1 MELPRSTDTVVIGAG
16 HAGLIMSRLLQDAGR
31 DHVVLERRE
40 TLGGGWQDRWDG
52 FQVVSPNFV
61 SRLPGF
67 PYDGEDP
74 DGFMTRDEIVGRTR
88 RYAEV
93 IGAPVVT
100 GVEVTRLG
108 TDGAGGRRFH
118 LETTAGPVET
128 DSVVSATGA
137 FHVPR
142 IPDAAAGIASDVTQ
156 LHAHDY
162 RNPDQLPAGGVLV
175 VGSGQTGMQLAE
187 ELHEAGREIVLS
199 TGRCGRVPR
208 RYRGYDCFYWLVA
221 LVERGPGFG
230 TMLPTVDQLPEPRA
244 RFAGNPHLS
253 GHHGGHD
260 TNLRQMGLDGI
271 RLAGRFAGADGAI
284 VRFDP
289 DLASN
294 VRFSD
299 EFFDARFKPLIDELT
314 KKAGIEVGPDD
325 RVWPEFDPVELAEL
339 DLRAAGIS
347 TVLWT
352 SGYAPD
358 YSWLDLPI
366 LDEFGTPG
374 HVRGVTEVPGL
385 TMLGMLFQHDNGSAN
400 LVGVARDAEYLAAR
414 W

>member
-1 MELPRSTDTVVIGAG
+1 MDLPKSIDTVVIGAG
-16 HAGLIMSRLLQDAGR
+16 QAGLIMSRQLQAAGR
-31 DHVVLERRE
+31 DHVVVDRRE
-40 TLGGGWQDRWDG
+40 TLGGGWQDRWDD

-61 SRLPGF
+61 SRLPGYA
-67 PYDGEDP
+67 YDGPDP
-74 DGFMTRDEIVGRTR
+74 DGFMTRDEIVDRTR

-93 IGAPVVT
+93 IGAPVVL
-100 GVEVTRLG
+100 GAEVTRLRA
-108 TDGAGGRRFH
+108 DGGSGRRFH
-118 LETTAGPVET
+118 LETTAGPIDA

-142 IPDAAAGIASDVTQ
+142 IPEAAAGISPEVTQ
-156 LHAHDY
+156 LHAHHY
-162 RNPDQLPAGGVLV
+162 RNPGQLAPGGVLV

-187 ELHEAGREIVLS
+187 ELHEAGREVVLS

-208 RYRGYDCFYWLVA
+208 RYRGYDIFWWLA
-221 LVERGPGFG
+221 ELVERGPDFG
-230 TMLPTVDQLPEPRA
+230 TTLPTVGQLPDPRA

-253 GHHGGHD
+253 GHRGGHD

-271 RLAGRFAGADGAI
+271 TLAGRFAGADGFS
-284 VRFDP
+284 VRFEP

-294 VRFSD
+294 VQFSD
-299 EFFDARFKPLIDELT
+299 EFFDARFRPLLDQLT
-314 KKAGIEVGPDD
+314 ERADIEVEPDD
-325 RVWPEFDPVELAEL
+325 RAWPEYEPHELTEL
-339 DLRAAGIS
+339 DLRATGIS

-352 SGYAPD
+352 SGYVPD

-366 LDEFGTPG
+366 LDEFGTPR

-385 TMLGMLFQHDNGSAN
+385 MMLGMLFQHDNASAN
-400 LVGVARDAEYLAAR
+400 LVGVARDADYLVSR